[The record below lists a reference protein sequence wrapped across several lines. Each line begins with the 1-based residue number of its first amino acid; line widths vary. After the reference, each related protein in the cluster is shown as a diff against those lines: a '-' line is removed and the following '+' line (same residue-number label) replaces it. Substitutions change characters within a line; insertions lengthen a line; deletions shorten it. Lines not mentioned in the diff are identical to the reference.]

1 MRRIPLAALTA
12 ALLLVPS
19 ATASAK
25 LRFFTS
31 PSKTIGCVYSSL
43 DGDRSIRCDLAKVDH
58 PKPKPSSCELEFGS
72 SFALGTSGRARR
84 ICVGDT
90 VLGHEARVLAYGKAR
105 SFGPFTCKV
114 GRTRGMRCT
123 SKAGHG
129 FQLSR
134 ARQKLW

>member
-1 MRRIPLAALTA
+1 MRRIPLAVLAA

-25 LRFFTS
+25 LRFFSS
-31 PSKTIGCVYSSL
+31 PTKTIGCVYASL
-43 DGDRSIRCDLAKVDH
+43 DGDRSIRCDLENVDH
-58 PKPKPSSCELEFGS
+58 PKPKPSSCDLEFGHA
-72 SFALGTSGRARR
+72 FALGTSGRARR
-84 ICVGDT
+84 LCHGDT
-90 VLGHEARVLAYGKAR
+90 VLGHKARVLDYGDATR
-105 SFGPFTCKV
+105 FGPFTCKV

-123 SKAGHG
+123 SRTGHG